1 MSLHTL
7 PRVIAKKKRT
17 YRSFFGVFPGQ
28 SFHQPRTRPRFAGHI
43 SATLRGSQSNRF
55 GSSGS
60 VNHSLVRKRAYSYW
74 KQRKGRDCL
83 INSLINSKRTYQ
95 MRRIVHVAMSSEF
108 GLDVLVAEE
117 PHLCREVLSVSAQ
130 KPSVKGNGR
139 Q

>member
-1 MSLHTL
+1 
-7 PRVIAKKKRT
+7 
-17 YRSFFGVFPGQ
+17 
-28 SFHQPRTRPRFAGHI
+28 
-43 SATLRGSQSNRF
+43 
-55 GSSGS
+55 
-60 VNHSLVRKRAYSYW
+60 
-74 KQRKGRDCL
+74 
-83 INSLINSKRTYQ
+83 